1 MADFR
6 VLDDVQRLFPEV
18 TEAVDEYRKIRSD
31 REIRGIARS
40 LANEE
45 ALYSQFARK
54 LSLLSQSSTHT
65 GSLDKG
71 SLDKLGDGTTDFV
84 LSRLQEME
92 DLLKKLKADL
102 NNFSVSA
109 VGSNFVPPFLPP
121 TDGRAG
127 CVERNQNKGN

>member
-1 MADFR
+1 MAEFR

-18 TEAVDEYRKIRSD
+18 TEAVDEYKKIRPD

-45 ALYSQFARK
+45 ALYTQFARK
-54 LSLLSQSSTHT
+54 VSLLSQSSTHT

-71 SLDKLGDGTTDFV
+71 SLDKLGDGTSDFV
-84 LSRLQEME
+84 LNRLQEME
-92 DLLKKLKADL
+92 ELLKKLKADL

-109 VGSNFVPPFLPP
+109 VGLNFVPSLY
-121 TDGRAG
+121 GL
-127 CVERNQNKGN
+127 